1 MRELIVFVL
10 NEAGYH
16 VTVTEDSA
24 DALLLARQNY
34 YDLILV
40 DNWMPGLSGQDLTRE
55 VRRFNQRTPILFYS
69 GAALESDKLEAR
81 DAGAQGYLIK
91 PLGIAHL
98 VDEVARLIDAAEIA
112 FPVADRLGEIMYEPW
127 DLQRQ
132 MCRQTMASCE
142 KQQQTLAEQRA
153 MLRRQQQSRVYTRP
167 TSQQTPEIDPDNSAA
182 ESTNFQSSTIP
193 PR

>member
-1 MRELIVFVL
+1 ML

-24 DALLLARQNY
+24 DALSLARQNY

-55 VRRFNQRTPILFYS
+55 IRKFNQRTPILFYS
-69 GAALESDKLEAR
+69 GAALESDKLKAR

-91 PLGIAHL
+91 PLGISEL
-98 VDEVARLIDAAEIA
+98 VDEVASLIAAAEIA
-112 FPVADRLGEIMYEPW
+112 FPVAV
-127 DLQRQ
+127 DL
-132 MCRQTMASCE
+132 
-142 KQQQTLAEQRA
+142 
-153 MLRRQQQSRVYTRP
+153 
-167 TSQQTPEIDPDNSAA
+167 
-182 ESTNFQSSTIP
+182 

>member
-1 MRELIVFVL
+1 MRIGPERERERDFNGRILCTEDDADSRELIVFVL

-24 DALLLARQNY
+24 DALSLARQNY

-55 VRRFNQRTPILFYS
+55 VRKFNQRTPILFYS

-91 PLGIAHL
+91 PLGISDL
-98 VDEVARLIDAAEIA
+98 VDEVASLIAAAKIA
-112 FPVADRLGEIMYEPW
+112 FPVAV
-127 DLQRQ
+127 DL
-132 MCRQTMASCE
+132 
-142 KQQQTLAEQRA
+142 
-153 MLRRQQQSRVYTRP
+153 
-167 TSQQTPEIDPDNSAA
+167 
-182 ESTNFQSSTIP
+182 